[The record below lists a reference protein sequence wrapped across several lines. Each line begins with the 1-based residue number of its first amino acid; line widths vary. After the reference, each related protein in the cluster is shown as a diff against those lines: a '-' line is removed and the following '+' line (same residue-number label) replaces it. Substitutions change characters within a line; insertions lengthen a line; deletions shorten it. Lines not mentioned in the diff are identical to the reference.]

1 MSKIEL
7 LLPAKDLSTGK
18 TAINHGADAVYIGAS
33 AFGARQAAG
42 NSLQDIETLVQYAH
56 LYGSRVHVTVNTV
69 LFDNELEGARKLLW
83 DLYNIGVDAVLIQ
96 DLGLLKL
103 DIPPIALHASTQCHN
118 HSLERIQFLEK
129 LGFTRAVLA
138 RETDLETIQQIHNQ
152 TNIELEAFVHGALCV
167 CYSGQCYISR
177 MMTGRSG
184 NRGECAQICRTRFD
198 LQDAN
203 GKTLIHNKHLLSLK
217 DMCRVD
223 YLEEMMKAGIVSFK
237 IEGRLKNESY
247 VKNVTAFYRQKLDAI
262 LNGHPEYQQ
271 LGSGTTPFFFIPD
284 VQKTFNREYTSYY
297 IDGFRDPVG
306 SMASFDTPKAMGQ
319 FIGYLRQSGG
329 KYLFED
335 LGNRQKATGNREQA
349 KGNRE
354 QGTGNRE
361 QAIGNRQKAIGKR
374 QQGAGD
380 DQQLISNGDGLCF
393 INVDG
398 ELEGFLVNKVEGN
411 QIFPQKPLSH
421 FQKVKLYR
429 NIDKNFE
436 KILSGKIAE
445 RKISV
450 DILFEELADGVR
462 ITFTDEDGCNVSVTE
477 NVELTAAQ
485 QPEKMEETL
494 RTALAKLGGTPF
506 AARSITIPKCTD
518 FLRAGYINEL
528 KSKAVEKLIAARIAH
543 FRPQDTP
550 LRYVP
555 EPLFQ
560 HADYL
565 RNITNEAHKSVYEDF
580 GATKIEYGLDKTED
594 YAGKALMTCKYCLRY
609 ELGWCH
615 KRPEAAQAPKD
626 PLYLVSGK
634 RRFRLEFD
642 CGKCEMKVMG

>member
-42 NSLQDIETLVQYAH
+42 NSLQDIESLVQYAH
-56 LYGSRVHVTVNTV
+56 LYGSKVHVTVNTV

-103 DIPPIALHASTQCHN
+103 DIPPLTFHASTQCHN
-118 HSLERIQFLEK
+118 HSVERIQFLEK
-129 LGFTRAVLA
+129 VGFTRAVLA
-138 RETDLETIQQIHNQ
+138 RETNLETIQQIHNQ

-262 LNGHPEYQQ
+262 LNGNPDYQRV
-271 LGSGTTPFFFIPD
+271 GSGATRFFFTPD
-284 VQKTFNREYTSYY
+284 LHKTFNREYTSYY
-297 IDGFRDPVG
+297 IDGYRDPVG
-306 SMASFDTPKAMGQ
+306 SMSSFDTPKAIGE
-319 FIGYLRQSGG
+319 FVGYLKQSGG
-329 KYLFED
+329 RYLFEG
-335 LGNRQKATGNREQA
+335 LGKRKEAI
-349 KGNRE
+349 
-354 QGTGNRE
+354 GNRE
-361 QAIGNRQKAIGKR
+361 QAIV
-374 QQGAGD
+374 
-380 DQQLISNGDGLCF
+380 NGDGLCF
-393 INVDG
+393 INADG
-398 ELEGFLVNKVEGN
+398 ELEGFLVNRVEGN
-411 QIFPQKPLSH
+411 RIFPQKELSK
-421 FQKVKLYR
+421 FTKVELFR
-429 NIDKNFE
+429 NIDKQFE
-436 KILSGKIAE
+436 KILSGKTAE

-450 DILFEELADGVR
+450 DILFEELAGSVR
-462 ITFTDEDGCNVSVTE
+462 ITFTDENGCKVSVSE
-477 NVELTAAQ
+477 SIELTVAQ
-485 QPEKMEETL
+485 QQEKMLETL
-494 RTALAKLGGTPF
+494 RTTLSKLGNTPF
-506 AARSITIPKCTD
+506 EVRNIEIPKCTA
-518 FLRAGYINEL
+518 FLRAGFINEL
-528 KSKAVEKLIAARIAH
+528 KTKAVEQLMTARVAH

-550 LRYVP
+550 LNYSP

-560 HADYL
+560 NADYL
-565 RNITNEAHKSVYEDF
+565 RNITNEAHRAVYEDF
-580 GATKIEYGLDKTED
+580 GAKEIEYGLDKTED

-615 KRPEAAQAPKD
+615 HRIDGSKVPKD
-626 PLYLVSGK
+626 PLFLVSGK

-642 CGKCEMKVMG
+642 CGKCEMKVVCK

>member
-42 NSLQDIETLVQYAH
+42 NSLPDLEALVQYAH
-56 LYGSRVHVTVNTV
+56 LYGSKVHVTVNT
-69 LFDNELEGARKLLW
+69 LLYDNELEGARKLLW
-83 DLYNIGVDAVLIQ
+83 ELYNIGVDAVLIQ

-138 RETDLETIQQIHNQ
+138 RETNLETIQQIHNQ

-237 IEGRLKNESY
+237 VEGRLKNESY

-262 LNGHPEYQQ
+262 LEGHPEYQHV
-271 LGSGTTPFFFIPD
+271 GSGVTPFFFIPD

-297 IDGFRDPVG
+297 IDGYRDPVG
-306 SMASFDTPKAMGQ
+306 SMSSFDTPKA
-319 FIGYLRQSGG
+319 IGEPIGTLKQVNG
-329 KYLFED
+329 KYYVEPQYLKIASLSSPGRGKD
-335 LGNRQKATGNREQA
+335 LGS
-349 KGNRE
+349 
-354 QGTGNRE
+354 
-361 QAIGNRQKAIGKR
+361 AIA
-374 QQGAGD
+374 
-380 DQQLISNGDGLCF
+380 NGDGLCF
-393 INVDG
+393 INADG
-398 ELEGFLVNKVEGN
+398 ELEGFLVNGVEGDR
-411 QIFPQKPLSH
+411 IIPQKPLSR

-436 KILSGKIAE
+436 KILSGKTAE
-445 RKISV
+445 RKIAV
-450 DILFEELADGVR
+450 DILFEEITSGVR
-462 ITFTDEDGCNVSVTE
+462 LTLTDEDGCSATITE
-477 NVELTAAQ
+477 FIEYTAAQ
-485 QPEKMEETL
+485 QPEKMAETL
-494 RTALAKLGGTPF
+494 RTALSKLGGTPF
-506 AARSITIPKCTD
+506 EARTVTIPKCTA

-528 KSKAVEKLIAARIAH
+528 KSKAVEQLIATRIAH

-550 LRYVP
+550 LHYSP
-555 EPLFQ
+555 TPLFQ
-560 HADYL
+560 KADYL
-565 RNITNEAHKSVYEDF
+565 RNITNEAHKAVYADF
-580 GATKIEYGLDKTED
+580 GATDIEYGLDKTED
-594 YAGKALMTCKYCLRY
+594 YAGKAVMTCKYCLRY

-615 KRPEAAQAPKD
+615 RRIDGSKAPND

-642 CGKCEMKVMG
+642 CGKCEMKVLAQ

>member
-42 NSLQDIETLVQYAH
+42 NSLQDIESLVQYAH

-69 LFDNELEGARKLLW
+69 LYDNELEGARKLLW

-103 DIPPIALHASTQCHN
+103 DIPPVALHASTQCHN

-138 RETDLETIQQIHNQ
+138 RETDLETIQQIYNQ

-198 LQDAN
+198 LQDAD
-203 GKTLIHNKHLLSLK
+203 GKLLIRNKHLLSLK
-217 DMCRVD
+217 DMCRAD

-237 IEGRLKNESY
+237 VEGRLKNESY
-247 VKNVTAFYRQKLDAI
+247 VKNVTAFYRQRLDTI
-262 LNGHPEYQQ
+262 LDGRSEFRRV
-271 LGSGTTPFFFIPD
+271 GSGVTRFFFQPD
-284 VQKTFNREYTSYY
+284 LHKTFNREYTPYFM
-297 IDGFRDPVG
+297 DGQREK
-306 SMASFDTPKAMGQ
+306 MASFDTPKAKGEY
-319 FIGYLRQSGG
+319 IGVLRQERGQYFLESS
-329 KYLFED
+329 
-335 LGNRQKATGNREQA
+335 TSSV
-349 KGNRE
+349 
-354 QGTGNRE
+354 
-361 QAIGNRQKAIGKR
+361 
-374 QQGAGD
+374 
-380 DQQLISNGDGLCF
+380 SNGDGLCL
-393 INVDG
+393 INDAG
-398 ELEGFLVNKVEGN
+398 ELEGFLVNGVEGN
-411 QIFPQKPLSH
+411 RIVPQKPLSH

-429 NIDKNFE
+429 NIDKSFE
-436 KILSGKIAE
+436 KILSGKTAE

-462 ITFTDEDGCNVSVTE
+462 ITFTDEDGCNVSIAE
-477 NVELTAAQ
+477 SIELTAAQ
-485 QPEKMEETL
+485 QPEKMAETL

-506 AARSITIPKCTD
+506 EARSITIPKCTA
-518 FLRAGYINEL
+518 FLRSGYINEL
-528 KSKAVEKLIAARIAH
+528 KTKVVEKLTAARIAY

-550 LRYVP
+550 LRYSP

-560 HADYL
+560 KADYL
-565 RNITNEAHKSVYEDF
+565 RNITNESHKSVYEDF
-580 GATKIEYGLDKTED
+580 GAMEIEYGLDKTED

-615 KRPEAAQAPKD
+615 RRIDGSKAPKD

-642 CGKCEMKVMG
+642 CGRCVMKVMG

>member
-18 TAINHGADAVYIGAS
+18 IAINHGADAVYVGAS

-56 LYGSRVHVTVNTV
+56 LYGSKVHVTVNT
-69 LFDNELEGARKLLW
+69 LLYDNELEGARKLLW
-83 DLYNIGVDAVLIQ
+83 DMYNVGVDAVLIQ

-118 HSLERIQFLEK
+118 HSLERIRFLEK

-138 RETDLETIQQIHNQ
+138 RETDLDTIQQIHNQ

-262 LNGHPEYQQ
+262 LEGHPEYQHV
-271 LGSGTTPFFFIPD
+271 GSGVTPFFFIPD

-297 IDGFRDPVG
+297 IDGYRDPVG
-306 SMASFDTPKAMGQ
+306 SMSSFDTPKA
-319 FIGYLRQSGG
+319 IGEPIGTLEQING
-329 KYLFED
+329 KYYVEPQYLKTASLSSPGRGKN
-335 LGNRQKATGNREQA
+335 LGSA
-349 KGNRE
+349 
-354 QGTGNRE
+354 
-361 QAIGNRQKAIGKR
+361 
-374 QQGAGD
+374 
-380 DQQLISNGDGLCF
+380 ISNGDGLCF
-393 INVDG
+393 INADG
-398 ELEGFLVNKVEGN
+398 ELEGFLVNGVEGN
-411 QIFPQKPLSH
+411 RIISQKPLSR

-436 KILSGKIAE
+436 KILSGKTAE
-445 RKISV
+445 RKIAV
-450 DILFEELADGVR
+450 DMLFEELADGVWLTM
-462 ITFTDEDGCNVSVTE
+462 IDEDGCTVRVGE
-477 NVELTAAQ
+477 NVDLDPAQ
-485 QPEKMEETL
+485 QPEKMAETL
-494 RTALAKLGGTPF
+494 RTALSKLGGTPF
-506 AARSITIPKCTD
+506 EARTINIPTCTA
-518 FLRAGYINEL
+518 FLRAGFINEL
-528 KSKAVEKLIAARIAH
+528 KSKAVERLVEERIRH
-543 FRPQDTP
+543 FRPEDVH
-550 LRYVP
+550 REYCP
-555 EPLFQ
+555 EKLFQ
-560 HADYL
+560 KADYL

-580 GATKIEYGLDKTED
+580 GATDIEYGLDKTED
-594 YAGKALMTCKYCLRY
+594 YAGKAVMTCKYCLRY

-615 KRPEAAQAPKD
+615 RRIDGLKAPND

-634 RRFRLEFD
+634 RRFRLVFD

>member
-7 LLPAKDLSTGK
+7 LLPAKDLSAGK

-69 LFDNELEGARKLLW
+69 LFDHELEGARKLLW
-83 DLYNIGVDAVLIQ
+83 DLYNIGVDAVLVQ

-138 RETDLETIQQIHNQ
+138 RETDLETIQQIYNQ
-152 TNIELEAFVHGALCV
+152 TDIELEAFVHGALCV

-198 LQDAN
+198 LQDSN

-223 YLEEMMKAGIVSFK
+223 YLEKMMKAGIVSFK

-247 VKNVTAFYRQKLDAI
+247 VKNVTAFYRQKFDAI
-262 LNGHPEYQQ
+262 LNGNSEYQRV
-271 LGSGTTPFFFIPD
+271 GSGTTHFFFTPD
-284 VQKTFNREYTSYY
+284 LFKTFNREYTPYL
-297 IDGFRDPVG
+297 IDSQREK
-306 SMASFDTPKAMGQ
+306 MASFDTPKA
-319 FIGYLRQSGG
+319 IGEPIGTLTCRNGHCHY
-329 KYLFED
+329 D
-335 LGNRQKATGNREQA
+335 GNST
-349 KGNRE
+349 
-354 QGTGNRE
+354 
-361 QAIGNRQKAIGKR
+361 I
-374 QQGAGD
+374 
-380 DQQLISNGDGLCF
+380 LNGDGLCF
-393 INVDG
+393 INNDG
-398 ELEGFLVNKVEGN
+398 ELEGFLVNGVEGN
-411 QIFPQKPLSH
+411 RIIPQKPLSM
-421 FQKVKLYR
+421 FDKVTLYR
-429 NIDKNFE
+429 NIDKAFE
-436 KILSGKIAE
+436 KVLSGKTAE
-445 RKISV
+445 RKIAV
-450 DILFEELADGVR
+450 DILFEECAEGVKF
-462 ITFTDEDGCNVSVTE
+462 TMTDEDGCSVIVEENTE
-477 NVELTAAQ
+477 LSPAQ
-485 QPEKMEETL
+485 QPEKMLETL

-506 AARSITIPKCTD
+506 EARSITIPKCTA

-528 KSKAVEKLIAARIAH
+528 KNRAVEQLMSERIRHFHPMDAH
-543 FRPQDTP
+543 RDYSPDK
-550 LRYVP
+550 
-555 EPLFQ
+555 LFQ
-560 HADYL
+560 KADYL
-565 RNITNEAHKSVYEDF
+565 RNITNEAHKAVYADF
-580 GATKIEYGLDKTED
+580 GATEIEYGLDKTEE
-594 YAGKALMTCKYCLRY
+594 YAGKAVMTCKYCLRY
-609 ELGWCH
+609 ELGWCR
-615 KRPEAAQAPKD
+615 KGPDAAKSPKD

-642 CGKCEMKVMG
+642 CGRCEMRVMG

>member
-1 MSKIEL
+1 MSNIEL

-42 NSLQDIETLVQYAH
+42 NSLQDIESLVHYAH
-56 LYGSRVHVTVNTV
+56 LYGSKVHVTVNTL
-69 LFDNELEGARKLLW
+69 LFDHELEGARKLLW
-83 DLYNIGVDAVLIQ
+83 GLYNIGVDAVLIQ

-118 HSLERIQFLEK
+118 YSVERIQFLEK
-129 LGFTRAVLA
+129 LGFKRAVLA

-198 LQDAN
+198 LQDGS
-203 GKTLIHNKHLLSLK
+203 GKTLIRNKHLLSLK

-223 YLEEMMKAGIVSFK
+223 YLEEMMKSGIVSFK
-237 IEGRLKNESY
+237 VEGRLKNESY
-247 VKNVTAFYRQKLDAI
+247 VKNVTAFYKQKLDAI

-271 LGSGTTPFFFIPD
+271 VGSGVTQFFFIPD

-329 KYLFED
+329 KYLFEY
-335 LGNRQKATGNREQA
+335 L
-349 KGNRE
+349 GNRE
-354 QGTGNRE
+354 QG
-361 QAIGNRQKAIGKR
+361 IV
-374 QQGAGD
+374 
-380 DQQLISNGDGLCF
+380 NGDGLCF
-393 INVDG
+393 INADG
-398 ELEGFLVNKVEGN
+398 ELEGFLVNKVEGT

-436 KILSGKIAE
+436 KILSGKTAE

-462 ITFTDEDGCNVSVTE
+462 VTFTDEDGCKVSVVE
-477 NVELTAAQ
+477 NIELTAAK
-485 QPEKMEETL
+485 QPEKMAETL

-506 AARSITIPKCTD
+506 AARSITIPKCCA

-528 KSKAVEKLIAARIAH
+528 KSKAVEQLIAARIAH
-543 FRPQDTP
+543 FHPQDTP
-550 LRYVP
+550 LQYSP
-555 EPLFQ
+555 TPLFQ
-560 HADYL
+560 NADYL
-565 RNITNEAHKSVYEDF
+565 RNITNEAHKAVYVDF
-580 GATKIEYGLDKTED
+580 GATEIEYGLDKTED
-594 YAGKALMTCKYCLRY
+594 YAGKALMTCKFCLRY
-609 ELGWCH
+609 ELGWC
-615 KRPEAAQAPKD
+615 KKNPTVANPPQG

-642 CGKCEMKVMG
+642 CGRCEMRVL

>member
-42 NSLQDIETLVQYAH
+42 NSLQDIEALVQYAH
-56 LYGSRVHVTVNTV
+56 LYGSKVHVTVNTV

-83 DLYNIGVDAVLIQ
+83 NLYNIGVDAVLIQ
-96 DLGLLKL
+96 DFGLLKL

-118 HSLERIQFLEK
+118 HSVERIQFLEK

-198 LQDAN
+198 LLDAN

-237 IEGRLKNESY
+237 VEGRLKNESY
-247 VKNVTAFYRQKLDAI
+247 VKNVTAYYRQKLDAI
-262 LNGHPEYQQ
+262 LNGNPEYQQ
-271 LGSGTTPFFFIPD
+271 VGSGATPFFFIPD

-319 FIGYLRQSGG
+319 FVGYLKQSGG
-329 KYLFED
+329 KYLFEAIED
-335 LGNRQKATGNREQA
+335 RQQGIGKRQQGIGKRQKATGNS
-349 KGNRE
+349 
-354 QGTGNRE
+354 
-361 QAIGNRQKAIGKR
+361 
-374 QQGAGD
+374 
-380 DQQLISNGDGLCF
+380 QQLIANGDGLCF
-393 INVDG
+393 INEQG
-398 ELEGFLVNKVEGN
+398 ELEGFLVNRVEGN
-411 QIFPQKPLSH
+411 RIYAQKELSK
-421 FQKVKLYR
+421 FQKVELYR
-429 NIDKNFE
+429 NIDKQFE
-436 KILSGKIAE
+436 KILSGKTAE

-450 DILFEELADGVR
+450 DILFEELTDGVR
-462 ITFTDEDGCNVSVTE
+462 ITFTDEDGCTVSVSE
-477 NVELTAAQ
+477 SIELTAAQ
-485 QPEKMEETL
+485 QPEKMAETL

-506 AARSITIPKCTD
+506 AARHITIPKCTA
-518 FLRAGYINEL
+518 FLRAGFINEL
-528 KSKAVEKLIAARIAH
+528 KAKAVEKLTVARIAH
-543 FRPQDTP
+543 FHPQDTP
-550 LRYVP
+550 LRYAP

-560 HADYL
+560 KADYL
-565 RNITNEAHKSVYEDF
+565 RNITNEAHRAVYEDF
-580 GATKIEYGLDKTED
+580 GAKSIEYGLDKTED

-615 KRPEAAQAPKD
+615 KRLEAAKAPKD
-626 PLYLVSGK
+626 PLYLVSG
-634 RRFRLEFD
+634 RHRFRLEFD
-642 CGKCEMKVMG
+642 CGKCEMRLY